1 MQPVRNFRASSL
13 SPKEEKN
20 TPSGSTLLSSPNITL
35 LTNSGRVPIWRQLR
49 SNSESAVGTTDVPL
63 MKTITMYENQSN
75 TPANKNGKL
84 PILQIKKKVWSG
96 KTTRQ
101 RKIHNRI
108 KIDNDNEY
116 EKQKQQSIIQH
127 KANTSASIATADKFR
142 MNLEEEPPP
151 TIIASCKAE
160 SIEAV
165 KEGEMESS
173 YNATIK
179 GIDVQSNKV
188 AVKRLSRR
196 KQGMPPEHGKN

>member
-1 MQPVRNFRASSL
+1 
-13 SPKEEKN
+13 
-20 TPSGSTLLSSPNITL
+20 
-35 LTNSGRVPIWRQLR
+35 
-49 SNSESAVGTTDVPL
+49 
-63 MKTITMYENQSN
+63 
-75 TPANKNGKL
+75 
-84 PILQIKKKVWSG
+84 
-96 KTTRQ
+96 
-101 RKIHNRI
+101 
-108 KIDNDNEY
+108 
-116 EKQKQQSIIQH
+116 
-127 KANTSASIATADKFR
+127 